1 MKKIALIDTGA
12 ANIHS
17 VHKALKYVGAS
28 VEITDNSD
36 FIQKADLIVFPGVG
50 AFSAVME
57 SINSKNL
64 KEVIKEIIESGKPFL
79 GICVGLQVLFE
90 ESEEHGRTKGLGILK
105 GKVIKFRKAKKIPHI
120 GWNDVTW
127 NVIAR
132 SHEVG
137 TKQSQSQFDLDCHA
151 SLCSARNDT
160 MCQYYF
166 VHSYYVVPSDKSII
180 YGKTEYDDE
189 QFVSVVKRDNL
200 IAIQFHPEKSGEVGL
215 DFLKQFVETKV

>member
-17 VHKALKYVGAS
+17 VDKALKYVGAS

-90 ESEEHGRTKGLGILK
+90 ESEEHGRIKGLGILK

-120 GWNDVTW
+120 GWNNVTW

-132 SHEVG
+132 SHKVA
-137 TKQSQSQFDLDCHA
+137 TKQSQSKNDRDCFA
-151 SLCSARNDT
+151 SLYSARNDAA
-160 MCQYYF
+160 CQYYF
-166 VHSYYVVPSDKSII
+166 VHSYYVVPEDKSII
-180 YGKTEYDDE
+180 YGKTEYDGE
-189 QFVSVVKRDNL
+189 QFVSAVKKDNL
-200 IAIQFHPEKSGEVGL
+200 IAVQFHPEKSGEVGL